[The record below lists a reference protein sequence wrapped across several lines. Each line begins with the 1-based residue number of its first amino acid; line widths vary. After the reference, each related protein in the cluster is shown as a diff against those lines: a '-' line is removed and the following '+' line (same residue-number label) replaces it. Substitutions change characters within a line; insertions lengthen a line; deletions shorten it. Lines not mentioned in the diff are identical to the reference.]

1 MLSGKINKGR
11 AAFLCA
17 VGCIAS
23 SAMAQGF
30 DPATEATSAT
40 TIVGTVFGIVFATI
54 ISIVIGLKV
63 IKYIRGT

>member
-1 MLSGKINKGR
+1 MDIIKKVMGILMI
-11 AAFLCA
+11 LM
-17 VGCIAS
+17 VLAS